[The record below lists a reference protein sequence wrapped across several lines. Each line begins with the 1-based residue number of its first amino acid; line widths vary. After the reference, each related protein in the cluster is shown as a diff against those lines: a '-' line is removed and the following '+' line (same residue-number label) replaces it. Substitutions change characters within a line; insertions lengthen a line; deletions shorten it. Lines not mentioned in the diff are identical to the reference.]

1 MNLVL
6 FFPSIVAC
14 AIYRREYSVIL
25 LSVEMEEHD
34 SNHKEPSTE
43 VVVLG
48 DVPAITDA
56 ELPPPPITEKKE
68 EVIIEEVK
76 EMNVPGQDGNNINEP
91 EETKVEGVEGDD
103 DMIPTSVTSA
113 KRMSTVAKG
122 TIRVFA

>member
-103 DMIPTSVTSA
+103 EMSPTSVTSA